1 MDILEKIY
9 EALYQCNK
17 CGFCQ
22 ATCTTYRNVWDE
34 KYTARGRIR
43 LILAVADGDLE
54 RTPEYEEAINT
65 CLTCHQCAVTCP
77 SGVKGDELIL
87 AARQDLFEK
96 KGLPFIK
103 KIPLQRVLPSRSAR
117 NMAFGAFR
125 IFKGIMPSSFKGVDI
140 KGMPVAAKSFT
151 SSTVEVHKPV
161 GETKA
166 RVAYFVGCMTDH
178 TLPGVAEAVVKVLNA
193 NGVEVVVPKAQN
205 CCGLPMY
212 TYGDL
217 GTAKKLAKEN
227 MDVIDKYQVDGVI
240 TSCGSCGGMLVK
252 YGELFKDDPEAKQA
266 EDFSAKTYDIAEYLI
281 EQIELDTEKLGNLPI
296 KITYHDSCHLA
307 RGMNVVKQP
316 RELMKR
322 IPGVE
327 LVEMKEADQCCG
339 AAGLFQGLYPELS
352 TQITGNKIQNAKA
365 TGAEFVAVD
374 CPACLHRIQGGINQ
388 NKTGQKVAHI
398 AEVLAAA
405 YDKNDKLDLVR

>member
-1 MDILEKIY
+1 MDILERIY

-22 ATCTTYRNVWDE
+22 ATCTTYRNLWDE

-54 RTPEYEEAINT
+54 RTAEYEEAINT

-77 SGVKGDELIL
+77 SGVRGDELVL
-87 AARQDLFEK
+87 AARQDLFDK

-103 KIPLQRVLPSRSAR
+103 RIPLQRVLPSRSAR
-117 NMAFGAFR
+117 NAAFGAFR
-125 IFKGIMPSSFKGVDI
+125 IFKGLLPSSFKGVDI

-161 GETKA
+161 GEAKA

-178 TLPGVAEAVVKVLNA
+178 TLPGVAEAVVKVLTA
-193 NGVEVVVPKAQN
+193 NGVEVIVPKAQN

-217 GTAKKLAKEN
+217 GTALKLAKEN
-227 MDVIDKYQVDGVI
+227 MDVIEKYQIDAII
-240 TSCGSCGGMLVK
+240 TACGSCGGMLVK
-252 YGELFKDDPEAKQA
+252 YGELFEDKPEAERAKA
-266 EDFSAKTYDIAEYLI
+266 FSDKTYDIAEFLI
-281 EQIELDTEKLGNLPI
+281 DKIELDTEKLGNLPI

-316 RELMKR
+316 RELMKK

-339 AAGLFQGLYPELS
+339 AAGLFQGLYPEIS
-352 TQITGNKIQNAKA
+352 TKITGNKISNAKA
-365 TGAEFVAVD
+365 TGAKFVTVD

-388 NKTGQKVAHI
+388 NKTGQKTAHI
-398 AEVLAAA
+398 VEVLAAS
-405 YDKNDKLDLVR
+405 YDKKDKLELIR